1 MKGKGLSADMGYVD
15 YLASLPREVRKS
27 SGLRYERT
35 LYPEPH
41 GKAKRLV
48 LTEKMLKEF
57 GLENVERVGVEV
69 TDNGQFRVWALPV
82 IPGMT
87 ITKRKRVKKTVDNSP
102 GMADNG
108 E

>member
-1 MKGKGLSADMGYVD
+1 MVYA
-15 YLASLPREVRKS
+15 RW
-27 SGLRYERT
+27 

-57 GLENVERVGVEV
+57 GLENVDRVGVEV
-69 TDNGQFRVWALPV
+69 TDSGHFRVWALPV

-87 ITKRKRVKKTVDNSP
+87 ITKRKRVKKVVDNSTEK
-102 GMADNG
+102 ADNG
-108 E
+108 G

>member
-1 MKGKGLSADMGYVD
+1 MVYA
-15 YLASLPREVRKS
+15 RW
-27 SGLRYERT
+27 

-69 TDNGQFRVWALPV
+69 TDGGHFRVWALPV
-82 IPGMT
+82 IPGIT
-87 ITKRKRVKKTVDNSP
+87 ITKRKRVKKVVDNNP

-108 E
+108 M

>member
-1 MKGKGLSADMGYVD
+1 MVYA
-15 YLASLPREVRKS
+15 RW
-27 SGLRYERT
+27 

-48 LTEKMLKEF
+48 LTAKMLKEF

-69 TDNGQFRVWALPV
+69 TDRGHFRVWALPV

-87 ITKRKRVKKTVDNSP
+87 ITKRKRVKKTVDNNP
-102 GMADNG
+102 GMADN
-108 E
+108 EV

>member
-1 MKGKGLSADMGYVD
+1 MVYA
-15 YLASLPREVRKS
+15 RW
-27 SGLRYERT
+27 

-69 TDNGQFRVWALPV
+69 TDGGHFRVWALPV
-82 IPGMT
+82 IPGIT
-87 ITKRKRVKKTVDNSP
+87 ITKRKRVKKVVDNNP
-102 GMADNG
+102 GMADNQG
-108 E
+108 

>member
-1 MKGKGLSADMGYVD
+1 MVYA
-15 YLASLPREVRKS
+15 RW
-27 SGLRYERT
+27 

-57 GLENVERVGVEV
+57 GLENVERVGVEM
-69 TDNGQFRVWALPV
+69 TDNGHFRVWALPV

-87 ITKRKRVKKTVDNSP
+87 ITKRKRVKKTVDNTP
-102 GMADNG
+102 KTTDNEG
-108 E
+108 

>member
-15 YLASLPREVRKS
+15 YLASLPRELS
-27 SGLRYERT
+27 QPSGLCYERT

-41 GKAKRLV
+41 GKARRLV
-48 LTEKMLKEF
+48 ITSKMLKEF
-57 GLENVERVGVEV
+57 GLENVDRVGVEM

-82 IPGMT
+82 YPGIT
-87 ITKRKRVKKTVDNSP
+87 ITKTKRKRRVDNSP
-102 GMADNG
+102 GMVGNG

>member
-15 YLASLPREVRKS
+15 YLASLPREVNES

-48 LTEKMLKEF
+48 LTAKMLKEF
-57 GLENVERVGVEV
+57 GLENVDRVGIEV
-69 TDNGQFRVWALPV
+69 TDNGHFRVWALPV

-87 ITKRKRVKKTVDNSP
+87 ITKRKRVKKVVDNSTEK
-102 GMADNG
+102 ADNG
-108 E
+108 G

>member
-1 MKGKGLSADMGYVD
+1 MVYA
-15 YLASLPREVRKS
+15 RW
-27 SGLRYERT
+27 

-69 TDNGQFRVWALPV
+69 TDGGHFRVWALPV
-82 IPGMT
+82 IPGIT
-87 ITKRKRVKKTVDNSP
+87 ITKRKRVKKVVDNNP
-102 GMADNG
+102 GMADN
-108 E
+108 EV

>member
-1 MKGKGLSADMGYVD
+1 VVY
-15 YLASLPREVRKS
+15 PRW
-27 SGLRYERT
+27 

-69 TDNGQFRVWALPV
+69 TDGGHFRVWALPV

-87 ITKRKRVKKTVDNSP
+87 ITKRKRVKKVVDNNP
-102 GMADNG
+102 GMADNQG
-108 E
+108 

>member
-1 MKGKGLSADMGYVD
+1 MRGKGLSADMGYVD

-57 GLENVERVGVEV
+57 GLENVERVGVEM
-69 TDNGQFRVWALPV
+69 TDGGYFRVRALPV

-87 ITKRKRVKKTVDNSP
+87 RTKRKRVKKVVDNTP
-102 GMADNG
+102 KTTDNEG
-108 E
+108 

>member
-1 MKGKGLSADMGYVD
+1 MKGYVD

-69 TDNGQFRVWALPV
+69 TDNGHFCVWALPV
-82 IPGMT
+82 IPGFVPG
-87 ITKRKRVKKTVDNSP
+87 KRKRKKKTEVT
-102 GMADNG
+102 

>member
-1 MKGKGLSADMGYVD
+1 MVYA
-15 YLASLPREVRKS
+15 RW
-27 SGLRYERT
+27 

-82 IPGMT
+82 YPGFEPK
-87 ITKRKRVKKTVDNSP
+87 KRKRKIKTVDNNP

>member
-15 YLASLPREVRKS
+15 YLASLPREKREIT
-27 SGLRYERT
+27 GACYERT

-48 LTEKMLKEF
+48 ITAKMLKEF
-57 GLENVERVGVEV
+57 GLENVDRVGVEM
-69 TDNGQFRVWALPV
+69 TSNGQFRVCALPV
-82 IPGMT
+82 MPGFEP
-87 ITKRKRVKKTVDNSP
+87 TKKKRGVDKTQNTGDNV
-102 GMADNG
+102 

>member
-1 MKGKGLSADMGYVD
+1 MVYA
-15 YLASLPREVRKS
+15 RW
-27 SGLRYERT
+27 

-82 IPGMT
+82 IPGIT
-87 ITKRKRVKKTVDNSP
+87 ITKRKRVKKTVDNNP
-102 GMADNG
+102 GMADNEG
-108 E
+108 

>member
-1 MKGKGLSADMGYVD
+1 MVY
-15 YLASLPREVRKS
+15 PRW
-27 SGLRYERT
+27 

-69 TDNGQFRVWALPV
+69 TDGGHFRVWALPV

-87 ITKRKRVKKTVDNSP
+87 ITKRKRVKKVVDNNP
-102 GMADNG
+102 GMADN
-108 E
+108 EV

>member
-1 MKGKGLSADMGYVD
+1 MVY
-15 YLASLPREVRKS
+15 PRW
-27 SGLRYERT
+27 

-69 TDNGQFRVWALPV
+69 TDGGHFRVWALPV

-87 ITKRKRVKKTVDNSP
+87 ITKRKRVKKVVDNNP
-102 GMADNG
+102 GMADNQG
-108 E
+108 

>member
-1 MKGKGLSADMGYVD
+1 MVYA
-15 YLASLPREVRKS
+15 RW
-27 SGLRYERT
+27 

-69 TDNGQFRVWALPV
+69 TDRGHFRVWELPV

-87 ITKRKRVKKTVDNSP
+87 ITKRKRVKKTVDNSTES
-102 GMADNG
+102 ADNG

>member
-1 MKGKGLSADMGYVD
+1 MVYA
-15 YLASLPREVRKS
+15 RW
-27 SGLRYERT
+27 

-82 IPGMT
+82 IPGIT
-87 ITKRKRVKKTVDNSP
+87 ITKRKRVKKTVDNNP
-102 GMADNG
+102 GMADNR

>member
-15 YLASLPREVRKS
+15 YLASLPREVNES

-48 LTEKMLKEF
+48 ITAKMLKEF
-57 GLENVERVGVEV
+57 GLENVERVGVEM

-82 IPGMT
+82 YPGFEPK
-87 ITKRKRVKKTVDNSP
+87 KRKRKRKTVDNSP
-102 GMADNG
+102 GMADNEG
-108 E
+108 